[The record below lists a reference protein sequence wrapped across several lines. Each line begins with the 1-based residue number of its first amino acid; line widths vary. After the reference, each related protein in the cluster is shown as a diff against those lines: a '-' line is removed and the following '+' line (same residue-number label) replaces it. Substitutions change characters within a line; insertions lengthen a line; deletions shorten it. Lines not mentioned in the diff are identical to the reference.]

1 MLVLSHYL
9 MMIWKS
15 FMTQNSLTELAK
27 YTTIVAD
34 TGDLSA
40 IARLKP
46 KDATTNPSLITAA
59 LLSGKHDELINQV
72 ETQDVDIAIDHLTIA
87 LGKKISELID
97 GRVSTEVDARLSFDT
112 KGTVGKALEFIQLYE
127 KLGVDKSKVLIK
139 IAATWE
145 GIKAAEILE
154 KQGIACNLT
163 LLFTK
168 AQARACADAN
178 VTLIS
183 PFVGRITD
191 FQKQQEGIND
201 VAIENDMGV
210 NSVKNIY
217 EFYKKHGYRTEVMG
231 ASFRN
236 IHQLIALA
244 GCDLLTISPEL
255 LDELADSNLPTPK
268 RLDYQG
274 AIKPKPAPL
283 TEYEFRMIQNNE
295 SLNTLLVKGID
306 GFIQARVTLATHL
319 NQLIFFTPNKNHA
332 H

>member
-1 MLVLSHYL
+1 
-9 MMIWKS
+9 
-15 FMTQNSLTELAK
+15 MTQNSLTELAK
-27 YTTIVAD
+27 HTTIVAD

-40 IARLKP
+40 IARLRP
-46 KDATTNPSLITAA
+46 QDATTNPSLITAA
-59 LLSGKHDELINQV
+59 LLSGEHDDLIDQV
-72 ETQDVDIAIDHLTIA
+72 KGQDIDVAIDHLTVA
-87 LGKKISELID
+87 LGEKISELVE

-112 KGTVGKALEFIQLYE
+112 QGTVDKALEFIKLYE
-127 KLGVDKSKVLIK
+127 ELGIDKSKILIK

-168 AQARACADAN
+168 AQARACADAD

-191 FQKQQEGIND
+191 FQKAQEGVND
-201 VAIENDMGV
+201 VDIEDDMGV
-210 NSVKNIY
+210 NSVKSIY

-244 GCDLLTISPEL
+244 GCDLLTISPAL
-255 LDELADSNLPTPK
+255 LDELANSSLLVSK
-268 RLDYQG
+268 VLDYQG
-274 AIKPKPAPL
+274 DILPKPTPL
-283 TEYEFRMIQNNE
+283 TEAEFRTIQDNE
-295 SLNTLLVKGID
+295 PLNALLIKGID
-306 GFIQARVTLATHL
+306 GFIQARETLTNHL
-319 NQLIFFTPNKNHA
+319 RQA
-332 H
+332 

>member
-1 MLVLSHYL
+1 
-9 MMIWKS
+9 
-15 FMTQNSLTELAK
+15 MTQNSLTELAK
-27 YTTIVAD
+27 HTTIVAD

-40 IARLKP
+40 IARLRP
-46 KDATTNPSLITAA
+46 QDATTNPSLITAA
-59 LLSGKHDELINQV
+59 LLSGEHDDLIDQV
-72 ETQDVDIAIDHLTIA
+72 KGQDIDVAIDHLTVA
-87 LGKKISELID
+87 LGEKISELVE

-112 KGTVGKALEFIQLYE
+112 QGTVDKALEFIKLYE
-127 KLGVDKSKVLIK
+127 ELGIDKSKILIK

-191 FQKQQEGIND
+191 FQKAQEGVND
-201 VAIENDMGV
+201 VAIEDDMGV
-210 NSVKNIY
+210 NSVKSIY

-244 GCDLLTISPEL
+244 GCDLLTISPAL
-255 LDELADSNLPTPK
+255 LDELANSSLLVSK
-268 RLDYQG
+268 VLDYQG
-274 AIKPKPAPL
+274 DILPKPTPL
-283 TEYEFRMIQNNE
+283 TEAEFRTIQDNE
-295 SLNTLLVKGID
+295 PLNALLIKGID
-306 GFIQARVTLATHL
+306 GFIQARETLTNHL
-319 NQLIFFTPNKNHA
+319 SQA
-332 H
+332 

>member
-1 MLVLSHYL
+1 
-9 MMIWKS
+9 
-15 FMTQNSLTELAK
+15 MTQNSLTELAK
-27 YTTIVAD
+27 HTTIVAD

-40 IARLKP
+40 IARLRP
-46 KDATTNPSLITAA
+46 QDATTNPSLITAA
-59 LLSGKHDELINQV
+59 LLSGEHDNLIDQV
-72 ETQDVDIAIDHLTIA
+72 KGQDFDVAIDHLTVA
-87 LGKKISELID
+87 LGKKISELVE

-112 KGTVGKALEFIQLYE
+112 QGTVDKALEFIKLYE
-127 KLGVDKSKVLIK
+127 ELGVDKSKILIK

-168 AQARACADAN
+168 AQARACADAD

-191 FQKQQEGIND
+191 FQKAQEGVND
-201 VAIENDMGV
+201 VAIEDDMGV
-210 NSVKNIY
+210 NSVKSIY

-244 GCDLLTISPEL
+244 GCDLLTISPAL
-255 LDELADSNLPTPK
+255 LDELANSSLLVPK
-268 RLDYQG
+268 ALDYQG
-274 AIKPKPAPL
+274 DILPKPAPL
-283 TEYEFRMIQNNE
+283 TEAEFRTIQDNE
-295 SLNTLLVKGID
+295 PLNALLIKGID
-306 GFIQARVTLATHL
+306 GFIQARETLTNHL
-319 NQLIFFTPNKNHA
+319 RQA
-332 H
+332 

>member
-1 MLVLSHYL
+1 
-9 MMIWKS
+9 
-15 FMTQNSLTELAK
+15 MTQNSLTELAK
-27 YTTIVAD
+27 HTTIVAD

-40 IARLKP
+40 IARLRP
-46 KDATTNPSLITAA
+46 QDATTNPSLITAA
-59 LLSGKHDELINQV
+59 LLSGEHDDLIDQV
-72 ETQDVDIAIDHLTIA
+72 KGQDIDVAIDHLTVA
-87 LGKKISELID
+87 LGKKISELVE

-112 KGTVGKALEFIQLYE
+112 QGTVDKALEFIKLYE
-127 KLGVDKSKVLIK
+127 ELGIDKSKILIK

-168 AQARACADAN
+168 AQARTCADAD

-191 FQKQQEGIND
+191 FQKAQEGVND
-201 VAIENDMGV
+201 VAIEDDMGV
-210 NSVKNIY
+210 NSVKSIY

-244 GCDLLTISPEL
+244 GCDLLTISPAL
-255 LDELADSNLPTPK
+255 LDELANSSLLVSK
-268 RLDYQG
+268 VLDYQG
-274 AIKPKPAPL
+274 DILPKPAPL
-283 TEYEFRMIQNNE
+283 TEAEFRTIQDNE
-295 SLNTLLVKGID
+295 PLNALLIKGID
-306 GFIQARVTLATHL
+306 GFIQARETLTNHL
-319 NQLIFFTPNKNHA
+319 RQA
-332 H
+332 

>member
-1 MLVLSHYL
+1 MSEN
-9 MMIWKS
+9 
-15 FMTQNSLTELAK
+15 NSLAQLAK

-34 TGDLSA
+34 TGDLTA

-46 KDATTNPSLITAA
+46 KDATTNPSLILAA
-59 LLSGKHDELINQV
+59 FASGEHDELLNS
-72 ETQDVDIAIDHLTIA
+72 TKGMTADDAIDHLTVM
-87 LGKKISELID
+87 LGQKISQIID

-112 KGTVGKALEFIQLYE
+112 DATVQKALKFMELYQ
-127 KLGVDKSKVLIK
+127 KLGVPASKILIK

-168 AQARACADAN
+168 AQARACADAG

-191 FQKQQEGIND
+191 FQKAQLGVDSI
-201 VAIENDMGV
+201 AIHDDMGV
-210 NSVKNIY
+210 NSVKSIY

-236 IHQLIALA
+236 TQQLIALA
-244 GCDLLTISPEL
+244 GCDLLTISPVL
-255 LDELADSNLPTPK
+255 LDELANLNEPVH
-268 RLDYQG
+268 RALSYQG
-274 AIKPKPAPL
+274 EILPKPAPL
-283 TEYEFRMIQNNE
+283 DEAEFRAMQDNE
-295 SLNTLLVKGID
+295 PLNALLLKGID
-306 GFIQARVTLATHL
+306 GFVQAHNELKARLSL
-319 NQLIFFTPNKNHA
+319 
-332 H
+332 

>member
-1 MLVLSHYL
+1 
-9 MMIWKS
+9 
-15 FMTQNSLTELAK
+15 MTQNSLTELAK
-27 YTTIVAD
+27 HTTIVAD

-40 IARLKP
+40 IARLRP
-46 KDATTNPSLITAA
+46 QDATTNPSLITAA
-59 LLSGKHDELINQV
+59 LLSGDHDDLIDQV
-72 ETQDVDIAIDHLTIA
+72 KGQDIDVAIDHLTVA
-87 LGKKISELID
+87 LGEKISELVE

-112 KGTVGKALEFIQLYE
+112 QGTVDKALEFIKLYE
-127 KLGVDKSKVLIK
+127 ELGIDKSKILIK

-145 GIKAAEILE
+145 GVKAAEILE

-191 FQKQQEGIND
+191 FQKAQEGVND

-210 NSVKNIY
+210 NSVKSIY

-244 GCDLLTISPEL
+244 GCDLLTISPAL
-255 LDELADSNLPTPK
+255 LDELANSSLLVSK
-268 RLDYQG
+268 VLDYQG
-274 AIKPKPAPL
+274 DILPKPTPL
-283 TEYEFRMIQNNE
+283 TEAEFRTIQDNE
-295 SLNTLLVKGID
+295 PLNALLIKGID
-306 GFIQARVTLATHL
+306 GFIQARETLTNHL
-319 NQLIFFTPNKNHA
+319 SQA
-332 H
+332 

>member
-1 MLVLSHYL
+1 
-9 MMIWKS
+9 
-15 FMTQNSLTELAK
+15 MTQNSLTELAK
-27 YTTIVAD
+27 HTTIVAD

-40 IARLKP
+40 IARLRP
-46 KDATTNPSLITAA
+46 QDATTNPSLITAA
-59 LLSGKHDELINQV
+59 LLSGEHDDLIDQV
-72 ETQDVDIAIDHLTIA
+72 KGQDIDVAIDHLTVA
-87 LGKKISELID
+87 LGEKISELVE

-112 KGTVGKALEFIQLYE
+112 QGTVDKALEFIKLYE
-127 KLGVDKSKVLIK
+127 ELGIDKSKILIK

-191 FQKQQEGIND
+191 FQKAQEGVND
-201 VAIENDMGV
+201 VAIEDDMGV
-210 NSVKNIY
+210 NSVKSIY

-244 GCDLLTISPEL
+244 GCDLLTISPAL
-255 LDELADSNLPTPK
+255 LDELANSSLLVSK
-268 RLDYQG
+268 VLDYQG
-274 AIKPKPAPL
+274 DILPKPTPL
-283 TEYEFRMIQNNE
+283 TEAEFRTIQDNE
-295 SLNTLLVKGID
+295 PLNALLIKGID
-306 GFIQARVTLATHL
+306 GFIQARETLANHL
-319 NQLIFFTPNKNHA
+319 SQA
-332 H
+332 

>member
-1 MLVLSHYL
+1 
-9 MMIWKS
+9 
-15 FMTQNSLTELAK
+15 MTQNSLTELAK
-27 YTTIVAD
+27 HTTIVAD

-40 IARLKP
+40 IARLRP
-46 KDATTNPSLITAA
+46 QDATTNPSLITAA
-59 LLSGKHDELINQV
+59 LLSGEHDDLIDQV
-72 ETQDVDIAIDHLTIA
+72 KGQDIDVAIDHLTVA
-87 LGKKISELID
+87 LGKKISELVE

-112 KGTVGKALEFIQLYE
+112 QGTVDKALEFIKLYE
-127 KLGVDKSKVLIK
+127 ELGIDKSKILIK

-168 AQARACADAN
+168 AQARACADAD

-191 FQKQQEGIND
+191 FQKAQEGVND
-201 VAIENDMGV
+201 VAIEDDMGV
-210 NSVKNIY
+210 NSVKSIY

-244 GCDLLTISPEL
+244 GCDLLTISPAL
-255 LDELADSNLPTPK
+255 LDELANSSLLVSK
-268 RLDYQG
+268 VLDYQG
-274 AIKPKPAPL
+274 DILPKPTPL
-283 TEYEFRMIQNNE
+283 AEAEFRTIQDNE
-295 SLNTLLVKGID
+295 PLNALLIKGID
-306 GFIQARVTLATHL
+306 GFIQARETLTNHL
-319 NQLIFFTPNKNHA
+319 SQA
-332 H
+332 

>member
-1 MLVLSHYL
+1 
-9 MMIWKS
+9 
-15 FMTQNSLTELAK
+15 MTQNSLTELAK
-27 YTTIVAD
+27 HTTIVAD

-40 IARLKP
+40 VARLRP
-46 KDATTNPSLITAA
+46 QDATTNPSLITAA
-59 LLSGKHDELINQV
+59 LLSGEHDDLIDQV
-72 ETQDVDIAIDHLTIA
+72 KGQDFDVAIDHLTVA
-87 LGKKISELID
+87 LGKKISELVE

-112 KGTVGKALEFIQLYE
+112 QGTVDKALEFIKLYE
-127 KLGVDKSKVLIK
+127 ELGIDKSKILIK

-168 AQARACADAN
+168 AQARACADAD

-191 FQKQQEGIND
+191 FQKAQESVND
-201 VAIENDMGV
+201 VAIEDDMGV
-210 NSVKNIY
+210 NSVKSIY

-244 GCDLLTISPEL
+244 GCDLLTISPAL
-255 LDELADSNLPTPK
+255 LDELANSSLLVSK
-268 RLDYQG
+268 VLDYQG
-274 AIKPKPAPL
+274 DILPKPAPL
-283 TEYEFRMIQNNE
+283 TEAEFRTIQDNE
-295 SLNTLLVKGID
+295 PLNALLIKGID
-306 GFIQARVTLATHL
+306 GFIQARETLANHL
-319 NQLIFFTPNKNHA
+319 SQA
-332 H
+332 

>member
-1 MLVLSHYL
+1 
-9 MMIWKS
+9 
-15 FMTQNSLTELAK
+15 MTQNSLTELAK
-27 YTTIVAD
+27 HTTIVAD

-40 IARLKP
+40 VARLRP
-46 KDATTNPSLITAA
+46 QDATTNPSLITAA
-59 LLSGKHDELINQV
+59 LLSGEHDDLIDQV
-72 ETQDVDIAIDHLTIA
+72 KGQDIDVAIDHLTVA
-87 LGKKISELID
+87 LGKKISELVE

-112 KGTVGKALEFIQLYE
+112 QGTVDKALEFIKLYE
-127 KLGVDKSKVLIK
+127 ELGIDKSKILIK

-168 AQARACADAN
+168 AQARACADAD

-191 FQKQQEGIND
+191 FQKAQEGVND
-201 VAIENDMGV
+201 VAIEDDMGV
-210 NSVKNIY
+210 NSVKSIY

-244 GCDLLTISPEL
+244 GCDLLTISPAL
-255 LDELADSNLPTPK
+255 LDELANSSLLVSK
-268 RLDYQG
+268 VLDYQG
-274 AIKPKPAPL
+274 DILPKPTPL
-283 TEYEFRMIQNNE
+283 TEAEFRTIQDNE
-295 SLNTLLVKGID
+295 PLNALLIKGID
-306 GFIQARVTLATHL
+306 GFIQARETLTNHL
-319 NQLIFFTPNKNHA
+319 SQA
-332 H
+332 

>member
-1 MLVLSHYL
+1 MA
-9 MMIWKS
+9 
-15 FMTQNSLTELAK
+15 QNSLTELAK
-27 YTTIVAD
+27 HTTIVAD

-40 IARLKP
+40 IARLRP
-46 KDATTNPSLITAA
+46 QDATTNPSLITAA
-59 LLSGKHDELINQV
+59 LLSGEHDDLIDQV
-72 ETQDVDIAIDHLTIA
+72 KGQDVDVAIDHLTIA
-87 LGKKISELID
+87 LGKKISELVE

-112 KGTVGKALEFIQLYE
+112 QGTVDKALEFIKLYE
-127 KLGVDKSKVLIK
+127 ELGVDKSKILIK

-163 LLFTK
+163 LLFTE

-191 FQKQQEGIND
+191 FQKAQEGIND
-201 VAIENDMGV
+201 IAIEDDMGV
-210 NSVKNIY
+210 NSVKSIY

-244 GCDLLTISPEL
+244 GCDLLTISPAL
-255 LDELADSNLPTPK
+255 LDELANSSLPVPK
-268 RLDYQG
+268 ALDYQG
-274 AIKPKPAPL
+274 DVLSKPAPL
-283 TEYEFRMIQNNE
+283 TEAEFRAMQDNE
-295 SLNTLLVKGID
+295 PLNTLLIKGID
-306 GFIQARVTLATHL
+306 GFIQARETLANHL
-319 NQLIFFTPNKNHA
+319 SQA
-332 H
+332 

>member
-1 MLVLSHYL
+1 
-9 MMIWKS
+9 
-15 FMTQNSLTELAK
+15 MTQNSLTELAK
-27 YTTIVAD
+27 HTTIVAD

-40 IARLKP
+40 IARLRP
-46 KDATTNPSLITAA
+46 QDATTNPSLITAA
-59 LLSGKHDELINQV
+59 LLSGEHDNLIDQV
-72 ETQDVDIAIDHLTIA
+72 KGQDIDVAIDHLTVA
-87 LGKKISELID
+87 LGKKISELVE

-112 KGTVGKALEFIQLYE
+112 QGTVDKALELIKLYE
-127 KLGVDKSKVLIK
+127 ELGIDKSKILIK

-168 AQARACADAN
+168 AQARACADAD

-191 FQKQQEGIND
+191 FQKAQEGVND
-201 VAIENDMGV
+201 VAIEDDMGV
-210 NSVKNIY
+210 NSVKSIY

-244 GCDLLTISPEL
+244 GCDLLTISPAL
-255 LDELADSNLPTPK
+255 LDELANSSLLVSK
-268 RLDYQG
+268 VLDYQG
-274 AIKPKPAPL
+274 DILPKPTPL
-283 TEYEFRMIQNNE
+283 TEAEFRTIQDNE
-295 SLNTLLVKGID
+295 PLNALLIKGID
-306 GFIQARVTLATHL
+306 GFIQARETLTNHL
-319 NQLIFFTPNKNHA
+319 SQA
-332 H
+332 

>member
-1 MLVLSHYL
+1 
-9 MMIWKS
+9 
-15 FMTQNSLTELAK
+15 MTQNSLTELAK
-27 YTTIVAD
+27 HTTIVAD

-40 IARLKP
+40 IARLRP
-46 KDATTNPSLITAA
+46 QDATTNPSLITAA
-59 LLSGKHDELINQV
+59 LLSGEHDDLIDQV
-72 ETQDVDIAIDHLTIA
+72 KGQDIDVAIDHLTVA
-87 LGKKISELID
+87 LGKKISELVE

-112 KGTVGKALEFIQLYE
+112 QGTVDKALEFIKLYE
-127 KLGVDKSKVLIK
+127 ELGIDKSKILIK

-168 AQARACADAN
+168 AQARACADAD

-191 FQKQQEGIND
+191 FQKAQEGVND
-201 VAIENDMGV
+201 VDIEDDMGV
-210 NSVKNIY
+210 NSVKSIY

-244 GCDLLTISPEL
+244 GCDLLTISPAL
-255 LDELADSNLPTPK
+255 LDELANSSLLVSK
-268 RLDYQG
+268 VLDYQG
-274 AIKPKPAPL
+274 DILPKPTPL
-283 TEYEFRMIQNNE
+283 TEAEFRTIQDNE
-295 SLNTLLVKGID
+295 PLNALLIKGID
-306 GFIQARVTLATHL
+306 GFIQARETLTNHL
-319 NQLIFFTPNKNHA
+319 RQA
-332 H
+332 

>member
-1 MLVLSHYL
+1 
-9 MMIWKS
+9 
-15 FMTQNSLTELAK
+15 MTQNSLTELAK
-27 YTTIVAD
+27 HTTIVAD

-40 IARLKP
+40 VARLRP
-46 KDATTNPSLITAA
+46 QDATTNPSLITAA
-59 LLSGKHDELINQV
+59 LLSGEHNDLIDQV
-72 ETQDVDIAIDHLTIA
+72 KGQDFDVAIDHLTVA
-87 LGKKISELID
+87 LGKKISELVE

-112 KGTVGKALEFIQLYE
+112 QGTVDKALEFIKLYE
-127 KLGVDKSKVLIK
+127 ELGIDKSKILIK

-168 AQARACADAN
+168 AQARACADAD

-191 FQKQQEGIND
+191 FQKAQEGVND
-201 VAIENDMGV
+201 VAIEDDMGV
-210 NSVKNIY
+210 NSVKSIY

-244 GCDLLTISPEL
+244 GCDLLTISPAL
-255 LDELADSNLPTPK
+255 LDELANSSLLVSK
-268 RLDYQG
+268 VLDYQG
-274 AIKPKPAPL
+274 DILPKPAPL
-283 TEYEFRMIQNNE
+283 TEAEFRTIQDNE
-295 SLNTLLVKGID
+295 PLNALLIKGID
-306 GFIQARVTLATHL
+306 GFIQARETLANHL
-319 NQLIFFTPNKNHA
+319 SQA
-332 H
+332 